1 MTTRTISRAVV
12 LDKKGQ
18 ILQIDSFFFSTNTLN
33 AVALEPACYP
43 VDLSTT
49 TEVGNTT
56 GTFVLAPPATAPIQ
70 SALMT
75 SAIAPPSKP

>member
-1 MTTRTISRAVV
+1 ME
-12 LDKKGQ
+12 
-18 ILQIDSFFFSTNTLN
+18 TNTLN
-33 AVALEPACYP
+33 AITLEPACYP

-56 GTFVLAPPATAPIQ
+56 GTYVLAPSSTAPIQ

-75 SAIAPPSKP
+75 SVTITPPSKP